1 MLKSI
6 FALLSFALSLV
17 FITEAKAEYP
27 DKPIKIIVPFGAG
40 GGSDAVARTFQKAIE
55 ANKLVKVPVVVTN
68 IKGPGGR
75 IGSRTA
81 KDAPADGYTLLLN
94 HMTLLTSQATGLAN
108 YGYRDFE
115 PVAGTGDVCMTA
127 AVMQSSPYKTLKD
140 LLTAAKQKP
149 DSLIYGVN
157 VGALNHMGGLLLQ
170 GTMPGSQ
177 FRFVQIGGDVANFT
191 NLKGGHTNATAIS
204 AGQFNAGRSAGL
216 RGLAILSDKRHPNLP
231 DVPTAKEQ
239 GFDLSFCFEYW
250 WLAPKGTPADRVSK
264 LAGVFKAAMNTD
276 IVKKTFAKRLTLPVY
291 RSGSDLRDYIAAE
304 YKKVE
309 PVAAMA
315 MKSKKKK

>member
-1 MLKSI
+1 MFRTLG
-6 FALLSFALSLV
+6 ALLSVAVAFGFV
-17 FITEAKAEYP
+17 TDVKAEYP
-27 DKPIKIIVPFGAG
+27 EKPIKIIVPFGAG
-40 GGSDAVARTFQKAIE
+40 GGSDAVARTFQKSIE
-55 ANKLVKVPVVVTN
+55 ANKLLNVPVVVTN

-81 KDAPADGYTLLLN
+81 KDSPADGYTLLLN
-94 HMTLLTSQATGLAN
+94 HLTLLTSQATGLAN

-115 PVAGTGDVCMTA
+115 PVAGTGDVCLTV
-127 AVMQSSPYKTLKD
+127 AVMQSSPYKSLKD

-149 DSLIYGVN
+149 NSLIYGVN

-239 GFDLSFCFEYW
+239 GFDISFCFEYW
-250 WLAPKGTPADRVSK
+250 WLAPKGTPADRVAK
-264 LAGVFKAAMNTD
+264 LASVFKAAMDTD
-276 IVKKTFAKRLTLPVY
+276 IIKDTFAKRLTLPVY
-291 RSGSDLRDYIAAE
+291 RSGQELRDYIAAE
-304 YKKVE
+304 YKKIE

-315 MKSKKKK
+315 MKSKK